1 MLDFDIKID
10 GHLELFLKDLRE
22 ETKELK
28 YLDSKK
34 AEVGIFGNKD
44 ERTDGKSNADIG
56 FAHEYG
62 TSRIPRRSFL
72 EVPADEF
79 QVAVL
84 DKLTLKTI
92 EVNKELLSKLASMF
106 LDKVKEEFE
115 TNGHGSWRPLS
126 EKTERKY
133 NKDRDQLL
141 RDSRQL
147 YKSLGKR
154 VVKK

>member
-1 MLDFDIKID
+1 MLDFDIKIE
-10 GHLELFLKDLRE
+10 GHLELFLKDLKE
-22 ETKELK
+22 EMKELS

-56 FAHEYG
+56 FYHEYG
-62 TSRIPRRSFL
+62 RGVPRRSFL

-92 EVNKELLSKLASMF
+92 EVNKEFLSKLASMF
-106 LDKVKEEFE
+106 LDRVKEEFE

-126 EKTERKY
+126 KSTKRKY
-133 NKDRDQLL
+133 NQDRDQLL

-154 VVKK
+154 VVNK